1 MNTTNRKP
9 HFLQKGFVFSMDFML
24 AFVVLLLMAY
34 FCLLV
39 IEEKVSKRAVFLK
52 NTELESSAVFLAD
65 SMVKNFDENNS
76 FYGIAFFDSEKHRAK
91 SNEISSKRIV
101 FPDENFSD
109 FFVREIS
116 ITFKAGGS
124 KILFDGNFSAK
135 NCFSVER
142 FVLFDSK
149 KSKLGVLVC
158 EK

>member
-1 MNTTNRKP
+1 MNTTNRKQP
-9 HFLQKGFVFSMDFML
+9 FFQKGFVFSMDFVL
-24 AFVVLLLMAY
+24 AFVVLFLIMY

-39 IEEKVSKRAVFLK
+39 IEEKVSKQIVFLK
-52 NTELESSAVFLAD
+52 NTELESNAVFLAD

-76 FYGIAFFDSEKHRAK
+76 FYGIAYFDLEKHRTK
-91 SNEISSKRIV
+91 SNEISSKSVV
-101 FPDENFSD
+101 FFDENFSD

-116 ITFKAGGS
+116 ITFKDGGS
-124 KILFDGNFSAK
+124 KILFDENFFAK

-149 KSKLGVLVC
+149 KSKLGVSVC